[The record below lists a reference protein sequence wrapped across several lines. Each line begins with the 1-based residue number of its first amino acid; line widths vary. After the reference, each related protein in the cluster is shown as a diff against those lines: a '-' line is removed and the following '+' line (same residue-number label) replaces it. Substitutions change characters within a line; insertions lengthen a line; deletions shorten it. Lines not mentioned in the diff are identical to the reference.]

1 MTTEP
6 RWRRLGPDQRREE
19 IFASAQ
25 RLFALRP
32 YGEVSTADIASDA
45 GVARGLLNHYF
56 GTKRDLYLE
65 VVRAAASVPEN
76 ALSHDP
82 DSTLEGRIDAAVT
95 WFLDSLAGQDSAW
108 INAAGSSGLGRDPEL
123 ERILLKAEDDA
134 VDRVLD
140 AIDMADV
147 SEHREELRAFIRAYG
162 QLAKTAGREWL
173 IKKKLSRA
181 QVHQL
186 LSQCL
191 LTIVEDVLPDT
202 VARR

>member
-32 YGEVSTADIASDA
+32 YGEVSTAEIASDA

-76 ALSHDP
+76 ALPHDP
-82 DSTLEGRIDAAVT
+82 DSTLEGRIDAAVA
-95 WFLDSLAGQDSAW
+95 WFLDSLAGQDGAW

-202 VARR
+202 MASD